1 MQLTLD
7 YPSIRRYH
15 SLNFNLS
22 AIRNHHR
29 VRGRSMN
36 SWWNSIEAVLLFNS
50 WMEIV
55 SLGGAALTL
64 ISLVLLWRHGNRMAS
79 ELIGR
84 ERRASKRIKAVES
97 AAEEI
102 RKELLTTQQSQD
114 IADQQRRLALMDAES
129 LRNEMQTLRK
139 RYSDAEG
146 SLKSRIEALKDI
158 GSTQGITQSSTMSQG
173 LSERTTQIDDQQ
185 KKMLIKLLKT
195 GPKGELDIISVLDD
209 PASLQAA
216 IELKSIF
223 DDHGWTTQDIVQS
236 AFAQNPEGIALVIH
250 SKQTAP
256 SYAKFVQRTLTSA
269 GLPVSAQINNKYRE
283 WSLSMIVGQFDA
295 A

>member
-1 MQLTLD
+1 
-7 YPSIRRYH
+7 
-15 SLNFNLS
+15 
-22 AIRNHHR
+22 
-29 VRGRSMN
+29 MN
-36 SWWNSIEAVLLFNS
+36 SWWSSIEAVSLFNS
-50 WMEIV
+50 WMEIFCIV
-55 SLGGAALTL
+55 GAALTL
-64 ISLVLLWRHGNRMAS
+64 VSIVLLWRHGNRMAS
-79 ELIGR
+79 DLINR
-84 ERRASKRIKAVES
+84 ERRAVKRIKAVES

-114 IADQQRRLALMDAES
+114 IADQQRRLAQMDADS
-129 LRNEMQTLRK
+129 LRTEMHSLRK

-158 GSTQGITQSSTMSQG
+158 GTTQGTTQSATGTGEDLEDSTSQ
-173 LSERTTQIDDQQ
+173 LDDQQ

-209 PASLQAA
+209 PVSHQAA
-216 IELKSIF
+216 TELKSIF

-236 AFAQNPEGIALVIH
+236 AFTQNPEGVVLVIH

-283 WSLSMIVGQFDA
+283 WSLSMIVGHFDA

>member
-1 MQLTLD
+1 
-7 YPSIRRYH
+7 
-15 SLNFNLS
+15 
-22 AIRNHHR
+22 
-29 VRGRSMN
+29 MN
-36 SWWNSIEAVLLFNS
+36 SWWGSLEAVSLFNS
-50 WMEIV
+50 WMEIF
-55 SLGGAALTL
+55 SLLGAALTL
-64 ISLVLLWRHGNRMAS
+64 VSVIMLWRHGNRMAS
-79 ELIGR
+79 DLINR

-114 IADQQRRLALMDAES
+114 IADQKRRLAQMDAET
-129 LRNEMQTLRK
+129 LRKEMQTLRK

-158 GSTQGITQSSTMSQG
+158 DSTQGITQNSTTG
-173 LSERTTQIDDQQ
+173 LDSEERTTQLDRQQ
-185 KKMLIKLLKT
+185 KNMLAKLLKS

-209 PASLQAA
+209 SISHQAA
-216 IELKSIF
+216 MELKSVF
-223 DDHGWTTQDIVQS
+223 DENGWTTQDIVQS
-236 AFAQNPEGIALVIH
+236 AFTQNPEGIVLVIH

-269 GLPVSAQINNKYRE
+269 GLPVSAQVNNKYRE

>member
-1 MQLTLD
+1 
-7 YPSIRRYH
+7 
-15 SLNFNLS
+15 
-22 AIRNHHR
+22 
-29 VRGRSMN
+29 MN
-36 SWWNSIEAVLLFNS
+36 SWWSSIEAVSLFNS
-50 WMEIV
+50 WMEIFCLV
-55 SLGGAALTL
+55 GAVLTL
-64 ISLVLLWRHGNRMAS
+64 ISIVLLWRHGNRMVS
-79 ELIGR
+79 DLINR
-84 ERRASKRIKAVES
+84 ERRAVKRIKAVEG

-114 IADQQRRLALMDAES
+114 IADQQRRLAQMDAES
-129 LRNEMQTLRK
+129 LRDEMQNLRK
-139 RYSDAEG
+139 RYADAEG

-158 GSTQGITQSSTMSQG
+158 DSTQGITQNSTTSQG
-173 LSERTTQIDDQQ
+173 LSERTSQLDNQQ
-185 KKMLIKLLKT
+185 KKMLVKLLKT

-209 PASLQAA
+209 PVSHQAA
-216 IELKSIF
+216 MELKSIF

-236 AFAQNPEGIALVIH
+236 AFAQNPEGIVLVIH

-269 GLPVSAQINNKYRE
+269 GLPVSAQVNNKYRE

>member
-1 MQLTLD
+1 
-7 YPSIRRYH
+7 
-15 SLNFNLS
+15 
-22 AIRNHHR
+22 
-29 VRGRSMN
+29 MN
-36 SWWNSIEAVLLFNS
+36 SWWSSIEAVSLFNS
-50 WMEIV
+50 WMEII
-55 SLGGAALTL
+55 SLVGAALTL
-64 ISLVLLWRHGNRMAS
+64 ISVVLLWRHGNRMAS
-79 ELIGR
+79 DLINR
-84 ERRASKRIKAVES
+84 ERRATKRIKAVEG

-114 IADQQRRLALMDAES
+114 IADQKRRLAQMDAES
-129 LRNEMQTLRK
+129 LRNEMQSLRK
-139 RYSDAEG
+139 RYADAEG

-158 GSTQGITQSSTMSQG
+158 GSTQGITQNSTTSQG
-173 LSERTTQIDDQQ
+173 QGLDERTGQLDDQQ
-185 KKMLIKLLKT
+185 KKMLAKLLNS

-209 PASLQAA
+209 PVSHQAA
-216 IELKSIF
+216 TELKSIF

-236 AFAQNPEGIALVIH
+236 AFAQNPEGIVLVIH

-269 GLPVSAQINNKYRE
+269 GLPVSAQVNNKYRE

>member
-1 MQLTLD
+1 
-7 YPSIRRYH
+7 
-15 SLNFNLS
+15 
-22 AIRNHHR
+22 
-29 VRGRSMN
+29 MN
-36 SWWNSIEAVLLFNS
+36 SWWNSIEAVYLFNS
-50 WMEIV
+50 WMEIL
-55 SLGGAALTL
+55 SLVAAALTL
-64 ISLVLLWRHGNRMAS
+64 ISIVLLWRHGNRMAS
-79 ELIGR
+79 DLIDR
-84 ERRASKRIKAVES
+84 ERRATKRIKAVEG
-97 AAEEI
+97 AADEI

-114 IADQQRRLALMDAES
+114 IADQQRRLAQMDAES
-129 LRNEMQTLRK
+129 LRDEMQTLRK

-158 GSTQGITQSSTMSQG
+158 GSTQGITQNSTTSQG
-173 LSERTTQIDDQQ
+173 LSERTTQIDKQQ

-209 PASLQAA
+209 PVSHHAA
-216 IELKSIF
+216 TELKSIF

-236 AFAQNPEGIALVIH
+236 AFAQNPEGIVLVIH

-269 GLPVSAQINNKYRE
+269 GLPVSAQVNNKYRE